1 MKTSLDIDVSLES
14 YEKNI
19 IRLINQMWKLIPMRE
34 NNELWDKQLDTV
46 LLEVAGLGKLF
57 AEIPQFL

>member
-1 MKTSLDIDVSLES
+1 VKTSLDIDVSLES